1 MARQAKGRGRVHRE
15 VPESRAHGNRVAN
28 GNGGFASSSARRATM
43 LPRISIMK
51 ASNRHVVRE
60 LEPSEKKAH
69 RGKRKLTRD
78 R

>member
-1 MARQAKGRGRVHRE
+1 
-15 VPESRAHGNRVAN
+15 VA
-28 GNGGFASSSARRATM
+28 NGGFASSSARRATM

-60 LEPSEKKAH
+60 LKPSKKKAH

>member
-1 MARQAKGRGRVHRE
+1 
-15 VPESRAHGNRVAN
+15 VAN
-28 GNGGFASSSARRATM
+28 GNGVFASGSTRRPTM
-43 LPRISIMK
+43 LPRIGIMK